1 MDEVPGVLAEDD
13 AEEGKVTEVT
23 AVLEETVE
31 VVGVEVIAI
40 LEKLREFSS
49 EWRSTKQ
56 ASGTT
61 HSVRLKRCVKFTKR
75 RNKSYATNKD

>member
-1 MDEVPGVLAEDD
+1 MRTALSELVGTEEMDEVPGVLAEDD

-49 EWRSTKQ
+49 E
-56 ASGTT
+56 
-61 HSVRLKRCVKFTKR
+61 
-75 RNKSYATNKD
+75 